1 MTSFPPTPPN
11 CGSKQIKA
19 HVHFPWCWD
28 GVNLDTP
35 DHRSH
40 MAYGPNGRTCPATH
54 PVVLPRITLHV
65 TYGVKNGTGHML
77 ASDHAFGLP
86 AGTSLH
92 ADFWQTWDQP
102 VLDFLV
108 ERCLRGGV
116 SCKSMTDDKLAS
128 MGFTAPLAAAAAAP
142 TTAPTAVASP
152 TAAHTMAH
160 T

>member
-1 MTSFPPTPPN
+1 MTAFMRTIEERFSVP
-11 CGSKQIKA
+11 
-19 HVHFPWCWD
+19 V
-28 GVNLDTP
+28 P
-35 DHRSH
+35 DYAALHRFSIE
-40 MAYGPNGRTCPATH
+40 R
-54 PVVLPRITLHV
+54 
-65 TYGVKNGTGHML
+65 
-77 ASDHAFGLP
+77 
-86 AGTSLH
+86 H